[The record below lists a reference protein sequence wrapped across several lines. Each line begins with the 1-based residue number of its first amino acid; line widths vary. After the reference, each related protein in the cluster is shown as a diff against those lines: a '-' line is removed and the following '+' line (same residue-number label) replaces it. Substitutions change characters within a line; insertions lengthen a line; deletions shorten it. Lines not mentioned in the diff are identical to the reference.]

1 MPEEFRL
8 AFRNRGMP
16 LEAMRPDLTPTAL
29 HYLVAHW
36 DIPLADPA
44 SWRLTIGGCV
54 RRPLSKQRGLPAARR
69 WRHLEQVDDE
79 AIYRIAVEYQPRPG
93 WRGPSTGSWCAAR
106 SSARCARG

>member
-16 LEAMRPDLTPTAL
+16 LEAMRQDLTPTGL

-36 DIPLADPA
+36 AIPLADPA

-54 RRPLSKQRGLPAARR
+54 RRPLSEQRGLPAARH
-69 WRHLEQVDDE
+69 WRHFEQALLEF
-79 AIYRIAVEYQPRPG
+79 
-93 WRGPSTGSWCAAR
+93 TGAWDPFA
-106 SSARCARG
+106 

>member
-16 LEAMRPDLTPTAL
+16 LEAMRPDLTPTGL
-29 HYLVAHW
+29 HYFLAHW

-54 RRPLSKQRGLPAARR
+54 RRPLSEQRGLPAARHWATSSR
-69 WRHLEQVDDE
+69 STTSSSIGSRSNISRAPGGE
-79 AIYRIAVEYQPRPG
+79 A
-93 WRGPSTGSWCAAR
+93 PSTGSWCATR